1 MISGKSA
8 SVYAGEYV
16 CALLPNSSNA
26 RRASY
31 TELAV
36 ECSTYSRNMGNER
49 HMAKDLKARIIST
62 PARSATLFINVRF
75 FLNSSSSMI

>member
-1 MISGKSA
+1 MR
-8 SVYAGEYV
+8 
-16 CALLPNSSNA
+16 LLPNSSNA

>member
-8 SVYAGEYV
+8 FVYAGEYV